1 MSARTVLRN
10 VPVPKPYLA
19 ALTCGELLHRIRPL
33 PLGGAR
39 SLRLAFGG
47 VLVSCSVALIG
58 WALRATHNVDL
69 EHPDHLVTTG
79 PYARMRNPMYVA
91 WALLATGVAVLRNS
105 GWLLVSVPVAAALV
119 HRDVLKE
126 ERELAALAPEA
137 FRRYTA
143 AVPRYLP
150 RLKELR

>member
-10 VPVPKPYLA
+10 VPIPKPYLA
-19 ALTCGELLHRIRPL
+19 ALACGELLHRMRPL
-33 PLGGAR
+33 PVGGAR

-47 VLVSCSVALIG
+47 TLVAGSLALIG
-58 WALRATHNVDL
+58 WALRVTRDVDL

-79 PYARMRNPMYVA
+79 PYGRGRNPMYVA
-91 WALLATGVAVLRNS
+91 WALLATGVALLRNS

-119 HRDVLKE
+119 HRDVLRE
-126 ERELAALAPEA
+126 ERELAGQDPEA

-143 AVPRYLP
+143 VVPRYLP
-150 RLKELR
+150 TLKELI